1 MRAILKRIIAIA
13 LAAILFSELP
23 MGEYSPK
30 AMADTVTESKD
41 ASATEDVASEP
52 ANDEE
57 QPDAGAGV
65 SGSAVSRDYS
75 YVSDVRL
82 FQVNGN
88 NKFEI
93 MAQAESEGWTIAK
106 EGENPVNLDEYTG
119 RDDIIIGYKT
129 SKNAEDAI
137 TDIKMLEMGHGYEW
151 FDYQRVAENQ
161 MDKLEGLAADIG
173 TASAEFSEKLS
184 GGSRSAQYAK
194 DYLNFLYFTD
204 SAKSQSG
211 KNYLG
216 DYFSSG
222 STDPHVVK
230 KMLVRMNGASM
241 TALYSYLA
249 LGVSDTNKTW
259 VERINDS
266 ETFKAGETTS
276 SQAKLMDRAYYE
288 YSLDLLPKL
297 QEFAKGYQSAQS
309 HKNADGS
316 VALPTVEGEKGDDED
331 INKNNAQELVNE
343 GNDNDSA
350 GDIVYETA
358 YQMLNQYSVGG
369 EAAGD
374 YLIRLAG
381 RTYSS
386 RADYRALYPVVEA
399 LTDGQYGMIKIV
411 GVAQMALYLNRSE
424 DFYSELESKKA
435 NAAEKI
441 AQVRPG
447 ETSLSI
453 WEGVNTEF
461 YEREVALTSD
471 AYRENQAK
479 ADYTELTREGAFY
492 DTMNLVMIYVS
503 LASSTAG
510 VISGCIYLGILFTGA
525 QVTVW
530 SACVGAI
537 GSGIF
542 ATIGGIIGCASV
554 IVGYVALAAII
565 IAGIVY
571 LVKWVVDQFSDA
583 DKEDYSKMPSEIYDL
598 VQVKKDGKDKRT
610 FIKYEPVCD
619 AGGKPK
625 DINADDGKR
634 WNLLYYTKNKDVG
647 SPLVVDRNGTV
658 FVRTVENPVS
668 PGGSVGVKTFGEKS
682 AANLNSYVRQKE
694 TKSIYLHFA
703 TVDSLDRNNGVIEG
717 SGGEENQGE
726 ECSVTDSI
734 DEKCY
739 LYSLIVSHESSESA
753 AKAAIT
759 QKPGYRVYDKNLS
772 TNGGY
777 TYIGFATTIHENEAL
792 RDIRIVSNYSSE
804 LYYGKASYSLAGR
817 LDDGSA
823 LVYTRY
829 TCAGSPIYGGIL
841 SDDKI
846 LPKESVYEPVNMLC
860 GGNAYNLN
868 LQFRGKSPVYLY
880 FKPSVAYTS
889 GKEYLAGIQ
898 FVSVR
903 HGYGTKNTEQFIE
916 ELGVTDFGVKMLSFP
931 ICPKKD
937 SYGYMTGGQ
946 WGLPRQYLSLGS
958 YTYDDYDIRMCYTTT
973 YNPYRAIRDIGV
985 YTATTKIDTLQSSIS
1000 STKGVYGV
1008 AETLLLSNVATLDG
1022 ALMASEANPT
1032 VPSGDEQVRIAQNH
1046 SYIHP
1051 PKARQVKQQYKI
1063 EDNIT
1068 WNESEFRLQS
1078 LYLLGPV
1085 EGMSP
1090 IEISDIKVTTDATVP
1105 SGMHSIKRFTDPYA
1119 INPVDISYRKDEN
1132 SNPPVYVYLKGA
1144 EKTKPKYI
1152 SSIEVASYDRPK
1164 DTDKKKHSEEEIKA
1178 NDQYSD
1184 DKCRMDLIAK
1194 VTGEIYNVNIPLNQD
1209 EAWYRN
1215 PETKN
1220 APASYIGV
1228 NRTDDV
1234 NHAITGII
1242 MLKSYD
1248 KPEVR
1253 IKVGGV
1259 EYHRT
1264 DVCMNGYYFYY
1275 TKSPGANP
1283 GLPITDLTFDNKA
1296 VGGGITTVPAID
1308 SPDSDGKPAV
1318 FSEDIKGNGV
1328 YIHMKA
1334 DTDEGVISDMK
1345 IVKAQSRDKL
1355 MIEMMKDGYNYLV
1368 DENLN
1373 YRAGG
1378 ESIYLVYKMCSASA
1392 LDKAKSSGTNTSSAS
1407 DDKSADDEDWSDF
1420 DMDFSNV
1427 VPDEKM
1433 VRDIICR
1440 VGQKPEPEITHNG
1453 VKYKL
1458 ASDISMNIGTEGQ
1471 TLYLYYTND
1480 ETLTIDGKQVKLS
1493 PLSGICM
1500 CSGNAVP
1507 YKAQL
1512 SNDFGI
1518 WEELLDTDS
1527 QVVDVNSGVISK
1539 TDDGR
1544 HVQDCRCYLFTHR
1557 YDQGVKP
1564 GAEINRGRV
1573 QKTFSVGDLYL
1584 AD

>member
-1 MRAILKRIIAIA
+1 MRVVMKRIIAIA

-23 MGEYSPK
+23 MCEYTSK
-30 AMADTVTESKD
+30 AQAETAIRKTD
-41 ASATEDVASEP
+41 
-52 ANDEE
+52 
-57 QPDAGAGV
+57 DAGEVV
-65 SGSAVSRDYS
+65 SGSAADVSQSDGGQEYN
-75 YVSDVRL
+75 YVSEIRL
-82 FQVNGN
+82 FQANSDN
-88 NKFEI
+88 MDQIKE
-93 MAQAESEGWTIAK
+93 QAEKDGWIIAEEGDTPIDL
-106 EGENPVNLDEYTG
+106 NQYTG
-119 RDDIIIGYKT
+119 RDDIILGYKT

-137 TDIKMLEMGHGYEW
+137 TDIKMLEMGHGYQW
-151 FDYQRVAENQ
+151 FDYQRVAESQ

-173 TASAEFSEKLS
+173 TASAEFSEKVS
-184 GGSRSAQYAK
+184 DGSRSAQYAK

-204 SAKSQSG
+204 SAKSGDG
-211 KNYLG
+211 KTLLG

-222 STDPHVVK
+222 SIDTQVVK
-230 KMLVRMNGASM
+230 KMLVRMNGGSL
-241 TALYSYLA
+241 TALFSYLA
-249 LGVSDTNKTW
+249 LGVSDTDKTW

-266 ETFKAGETTS
+266 ETFVAGETTS
-276 SQAKLMDRAYYE
+276 SQAKMMDRAYYE
-288 YSLDLLPKL
+288 YSVDLLPKL
-297 QEFAKGYQSAQS
+297 QEFAQGYRSAQS
-309 HKNADGS
+309 HKNGQNS
-316 VALPTVEGEKGDDED
+316 VALPTVEGENGNDED
-331 INKNNAQELVNE
+331 INQENVQDLVDE
-343 GNDNDSA
+343 GNSNESS
-350 GDIVYETA
+350 GDIIYETA
-358 YQMLNQYSVGG
+358 YQMLNKYSVGS

-374 YLIRLAG
+374 YLVRLAE
-381 RTYSS
+381 RSYSS
-386 RADYRALYPVVEA
+386 RSDYRALYPVVEA
-399 LTDGQYGMIKIV
+399 LTDGQYGMIKVV

-424 DFYSELESKKA
+424 DFYRELDSKKES
-435 NAAEKI
+435 AAAKI
-441 AQVRPG
+441 AEAKQG
-447 ETSLSI
+447 ATSLSI

-461 YEREVALTSD
+461 YEREVAMTSD
-471 AYRENQAK
+471 AYRENQA
-479 ADYTELTREGAFY
+479 DTVYTDLTREGEFY
-492 DTMNLVMIYVS
+492 DTMNLVMTYVS
-503 LASSTAG
+503 LAGSVGS
-510 VISGCIYLGILFTGA
+510 VISGCIYLGILITGA

-537 GSGIF
+537 GSGVF
-542 ATIGGIIGCASV
+542 ATIGGMIGCASV
-554 IVGYVALAAII
+554 VLGYVALAAVI

-583 DKEDYSKMPSEIYDL
+583 DKEDYTQMPAEIYDL
-598 VQVKKDGKDKRT
+598 VKIKNEGKDKRAY
-610 FIKYEPVCD
+610 IKYLPVCD
-619 AGGKPK
+619 DSGNPK
-625 DINADDGKR
+625 DVNADDGKR
-634 WNLLYYTKNKDVG
+634 WNLLYYTKNKDIC
-647 SPLVVDRNGTV
+647 SPLVVDKEGKA
-658 FVRTVENPVS
+658 FVRTVDNPSS

-703 TVDSLDRNNGVIEG
+703 TVDSLAKSNGVIDA
-717 SGGEENQGE
+717 GGAGDENQGE
-726 ECSVTDSI
+726 EISVTDSI
-734 DEKCY
+734 DEDCY
-739 LYSLIVSHESSESA
+739 LYSLMVSHESSESA

-759 QKPGYRVYDKNLS
+759 KKPGFRVFDKNLS
-772 TNGGY
+772 PDGGY
-777 TYIGFATTIHENEAL
+777 TYIGFSTTKFEEEAL
-792 RDIRIVSNYSSE
+792 RDVRIVPNYSSDVH
-804 LYYGKASYSLAGR
+804 YGGASYSLAGR
-817 LDDGSA
+817 LDDGSG

-829 TCAGSPIYGGIL
+829 KSAGSPIYGGL
-841 SDDKI
+841 MMDNKI
-846 LPKESVYEPVNMLC
+846 LPKESVYEPINMPC

-868 LQFRGKSPVYLY
+868 LQFRGKSPIYLY

-903 HGYGTKNTEQFIE
+903 KGYGTKDTKQFIE

-946 WGLPRQYLSLGS
+946 WGMPRQYLSLGS
-958 YTYDDYDIRMCYTTT
+958 CTYDDYDIRMCYTTT
-973 YNPYRAIRDIGV
+973 YNPYRAIYDIGV
-985 YTATTKIDTLQSSIS
+985 YTATTKIDTLQSSIQ
-1000 STKGVYGV
+1000 STKGVYTV
-1008 AETLLLSNVATLDG
+1008 AETLLLSNEACLDA
-1022 ALMASEANPT
+1022 ALMASETNPT
-1032 VPSGDEQVRIAQNH
+1032 VPSGDEKVRIAGNH

-1051 PKARQVKQQYKI
+1051 PKARSVKQQYKI

-1085 EGMSP
+1085 EGASP
-1090 IEISDIKVTTDATVP
+1090 IEIGDIKVTTDPSTP

-1119 INPVDISYRKDEN
+1119 ASPVDISYRKDDN
-1132 SNPPVYVYLKGA
+1132 SNPPVYVFLKGE
-1144 EKTKPKYI
+1144 EKAKPKYI

-1164 DTDKKKHSEEEIKA
+1164 DTDKKKYSEEEIKA
-1178 NDQYSD
+1178 YDSYSD
-1184 DKCRMDLIAK
+1184 DQCRMELISK
-1194 VTGEIYNVNIPLNQD
+1194 VTGEIYNCNIGLNQD

-1248 KPEVR
+1248 KPDAR
-1253 IKVGGV
+1253 IKVNGV
-1259 EYHRT
+1259 EYHRSG
-1264 DVCMNGYYFYY
+1264 VCMNGYYFYY

-1308 SPDSDGKPAV
+1308 KPDSDGKPAV

-1334 DTDEGVISDMK
+1334 DTDEGIISDIS

-1373 YRAGG
+1373 YKAGG
-1378 ESIYLVYKMCSASA
+1378 ENLYLVYKMCSASA
-1392 LDKAKSSGTNTSSAS
+1392 LKKVDAGGNKESSTSYESS
-1407 DDKSADDEDWSDF
+1407 DDEDWSDF
-1420 DMDFSNV
+1420 DFDFDFDNIVS
-1427 VPDEKM
+1427 DDKM
-1433 VRDIICR
+1433 VRDIICT
-1440 VGQKPEPEITHNG
+1440 VGQKPDSEITHNG

-1458 ASDISMNIGTEGQ
+1458 LSDISLNEGTGGQ
-1471 TLYLYYTND
+1471 SLYLYYTNE
-1480 ETLTIDGKQVKLS
+1480 ETLTIDGKQTKLS
-1493 PLSGICM
+1493 PLSGICL

-1507 YKAQL
+1507 YKSQL
-1512 SNDFGI
+1512 SSEFGI

-1539 TDDGR
+1539 TDKGR
-1544 HVQDCRCYLFTHR
+1544 HVQECRLYLFTHR

-1564 GAEINRGRV
+1564 GAEIKRGSV
-1573 QKTFSVGDLYL
+1573 KKTFTMGDLYL